1 MNDANAP
8 ALTDQDAS
16 QLHALAI
23 CYYLFAALGVLS
35 LLILAGVGTMVFGPS
50 GILEH
55 SHPIPADAR
64 AALIAALAFGGLIV
78 ALGMVLHFLA
88 GQRLR
93 QRRSRGLCQ
102 FAAAVT
108 CLSIPLGTALGVCT
122 FVVLARPQVRAAF
135 GDPA

>member
-1 MNDANAP
+1 MNDTTAP
-8 ALTDQDAS
+8 VLTSEDAS
-16 QLHALAI
+16 QLQVLAI
-23 CYYLFAALGVLS
+23 CYYVFAALGVVS
-35 LLILAGVGTMVFGPS
+35 LLIVAAVAMMIFGPS
-50 GILEH
+50 GLAEH
-55 SHPIPADAR
+55 SHPMPADAR
-64 AALIAALAFGGLIV
+64 AVLVAMLAFGGVITV
-78 ALGMVLHFLA
+78 LGMVLHFIA

-135 GDPA
+135 GD